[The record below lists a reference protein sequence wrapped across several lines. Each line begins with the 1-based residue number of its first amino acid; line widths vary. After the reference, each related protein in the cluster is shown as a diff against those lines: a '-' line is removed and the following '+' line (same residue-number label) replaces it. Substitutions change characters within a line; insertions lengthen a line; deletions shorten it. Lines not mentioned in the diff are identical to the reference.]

1 MKKRIL
7 SILLTLCML
16 FCLVP
21 TSVFAEDNMAANGT
35 AEVSTAA
42 ELVSAIREASYGT
55 VKLTSDITIYT
66 TLVVNRTVTLDLN
79 GYMLKYGSSSAGHI
93 ITVSSGILTI
103 ENSDY
108 TKSHNFQKKYNL
120 YVNDFLNF
128 APFKIILILAFN
140 FFHSK
145 NRPISFYKLPIII
158 KSCRHIIL
166 LQTRKTNEKEIRK

>member
-1 MKKRIL
+1 M
-7 SILLTLCML
+7 LTLCMVL
-16 FCLVP
+16 CLVS
-21 TSVFAEDNMAANGT
+21 TSVFAEDNMAASGT

-79 GYMLKYGSSSAGHI
+79 GYVL
-93 ITVSSGILTI
+93 
-103 ENSDY
+103 
-108 TKSHNFQKKYNL
+108 
-120 YVNDFLNF
+120 

-145 NRPISFYKLPIII
+145 NRPISFYKLPLII
-158 KSCRHIIL
+158 KSCKHIIL

>member
-7 SILLTLCML
+7 SILLTLCMVL
-16 FCLVP
+16 CLVS
-21 TSVFAEDNMAANGT
+21 TSVFAEDNMTASGT
-35 AEVSTAA
+35 AEVSTVA

-79 GYMLKYGSSSAGHI
+79 GYVLKYGSSSAGHV

-120 YVNDFLNF
+120 YVNDFF
-128 APFKIILILAFN
+128 
-140 FFHSK
+140 
-145 NRPISFYKLPIII
+145 
-158 KSCRHIIL
+158 
-166 LQTRKTNEKEIRK
+166 

>member
-1 MKKRIL
+1 
-7 SILLTLCML
+7 
-16 FCLVP
+16 
-21 TSVFAEDNMAANGT
+21 MAASGT

-120 YVNDFLNF
+120 HENVFLNF

-145 NRPISFYKLPIII
+145 NRPVSFYKLPLII

>member
-1 MKKRIL
+1 M
-7 SILLTLCML
+7 LTLCMVL
-16 FCLVP
+16 CLVS
-21 TSVFAEDNMAANGT
+21 TSVFAKDNMAASRT

-79 GYMLKYGSSSAGHI
+79 GYVLKYGSSSAWHV

-108 TKSHNFQKKYNL
+108 TKSHNFQKKRSEERR
-120 YVNDFLNF
+120 VG
-128 APFKIILILAFN
+128 KE
-140 FFHSK
+140 
-145 NRPISFYKLPIII
+145 
-158 KSCRHIIL
+158 CRSRWSPYH
-166 LQTRKTNEKEIRK
+166 

>member
-7 SILLTLCML
+7 SIMLTLCMVL
-16 FCLVP
+16 CLVS
-21 TSVFAEDNMAANGT
+21 TSVFAEDNMAACGT

-42 ELVSAIREASYGT
+42 ELVSSIREASYGT

-79 GYMLKYGSSSAGHI
+79 GYVLKYGSSSAGYV

-120 YVNDFLNF
+120 YVNDFF
-128 APFKIILILAFN
+128 
-140 FFHSK
+140 
-145 NRPISFYKLPIII
+145 
-158 KSCRHIIL
+158 
-166 LQTRKTNEKEIRK
+166 

>member
-1 MKKRIL
+1 MVL
-7 SILLTLCML
+7 
-16 FCLVP
+16 CLVS
-21 TSVFAEDNMAANGT
+21 TSVFAKDNMAASRT

-42 ELVSAIREASYGT
+42 KLVSAIREASYGT

-79 GYMLKYGSSSAGHI
+79 GYVLKYGSSSAGHV

-145 NRPISFYKLPIII
+145 NRPISFYKLPLII